1 MGENGELRCTV
12 TALQPQR
19 GRLYKVTWD
28 DGTEQEVYRPT
39 WEAAGCGVGD
49 SMTQEERELLLS
61 RAAEERGREY
71 ALWLLSRR
79 DYAETELKRKLRDK
93 VGAEAADGASRRMT
107 ELGLVNDERYAVR
120 LARELCLR
128 KHYPRRRAAE
138 ALRQKGIDRETAE
151 AAVEEVGSEDAEQAL
166 ALLRKKCY
174 TVPREEIARRKLL
187 DSLVRYGFSYET
199 AREAMQAAEGE

>member
-49 SMTQEERELLLS
+49 SMTQEERELLLF

-128 KHYPRRRAAE
+128 KHYPRRRAAPE
-138 ALRQKGIDRETAE
+138 GNRPRNGGGGGGGSRLGRCGTGSCTSSQKVLYCT
-151 AAVEEVGSEDAEQAL
+151 
-166 ALLRKKCY
+166 
-174 TVPREEIARRKLL
+174 P
-187 DSLVRYGFSYET
+187 
-199 AREAMQAAEGE
+199 